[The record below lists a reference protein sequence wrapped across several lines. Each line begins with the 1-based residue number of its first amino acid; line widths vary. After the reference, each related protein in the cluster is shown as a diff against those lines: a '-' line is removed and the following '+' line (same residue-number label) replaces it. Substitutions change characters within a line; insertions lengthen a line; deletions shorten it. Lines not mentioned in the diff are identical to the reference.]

1 VRWVE
6 VVRRLEAMGVTRVV
20 EFGPGKVLTGLVKR
34 IAPGLQAASVSDA
47 ASLAS
52 ALKELA

>member
-1 VRWVE
+1 
-6 VVRRLEAMGVTRVV
+6 MGVTRVV

-34 IAPGLQAASVSDA
+34 IAPGLQATSVSDA